1 MGQWSRSS
9 YSSGVITMYKLISDP
24 FGTGYAI
31 QKLGSQIS
39 FLVDPAN
46 NDYQQ
51 FIQDV
56 AEQGFDIVEG
66 PDVVQPSYA
75 DLRRADYP
83 PIEDQ
88 LDKIYHSGVNAWKA
102 QIKEIKERH
111 PKGITG
117 RTDIAPLPDWLYESV
132 NNYIY
137 NQQLKAYVD
146 AVERLEQYRL
156 VDGQARLVDEVE
168 ISGVYHT
175 VVTQE
180 HIQALPPDD
189 PRVIQDLA
197 ERAEAQAVIDA
208 TPQNVIDAINN

>member
-1 MGQWSRSS
+1 
-9 YSSGVITMYKLISDP
+9 MYKLISDP

-56 AEQGFDIVEG
+56 AEQGYDIVEG

-102 QIKEIKERH
+102 QIKEIKNKY
-111 PKGITG
+111 PKAITG
-117 RTDIAPLPDWLYESV
+117 RTDIGPLPDWVYTDVE
-132 NNYIY
+132 NYRF
-137 NQQLKAYVD
+137 NQQLEAYVN
-146 AVERLEQYRL
+146 AVERLDQRILTETQER
-156 VDGQARLVDEVE
+156 VVDEILTDGVYYTVE
-168 ISGVYHT
+168 IQPYI
-175 VVTQE
+175 E
-180 HIQALPPDD
+180 ALSADD
-189 PRVIQDLA
+189 PRVIQDEA
-197 ERAEAQAVIDA
+197 ERAEAESVIDA

>member
-1 MGQWSRSS
+1 
-9 YSSGVITMYKLISDP
+9 MYKLISDP

-56 AEQGFDIVEG
+56 AEQGYDIVEG
-66 PDVVQPSYA
+66 PDAVQPSYA

-88 LDKIYHSGVNAWKA
+88 LDKIYHSGVAAWKKD
-102 QIKEIKERH
+102 IKEIKDKY
-111 PKGITG
+111 PKAITG
-117 RTDIAPLPDWLYESV
+117 RTDIAPLPEWVYTAVE
-132 NNYIY
+132 NYRF

-146 AVERLEQYRL
+146 AVERLEQRRLDVTQERVVEEFL
-156 VDGQARLVDEVE
+156 VDG
-168 ISGVYHT
+168 VYY
-175 VVTQE
+175 TQE
-180 HIQALPPDD
+180 IKPYIEALPADD
-189 PRVIQDLA
+189 PRVIRDNE
-197 ERAEAQAVIDA
+197 ERASAQAVIDN
-208 TPQNVIDAINN
+208 TPNNVKDAINN

>member
-1 MGQWSRSS
+1 
-9 YSSGVITMYKLISDP
+9 MYKLISDP

-39 FLVDPAN
+39 FLVDPEN
-46 NDYQQ
+46 SDYQQ
-51 FIQDV
+51 FIENV
-56 AEQGFDIVEG
+56 AEQGYDIVEG

-117 RTDIAPLPDWLYESV
+117 RTDIAPIPDWVYTDVE
-132 NNYIY
+132 NYRF
-137 NQQLKAYVD
+137 NQQLRAYVD
-146 AVERLEQYRL
+146 AVERLAQRRL
-156 VDGQARLVDEVE
+156 SETQERIVDEVL
-168 ISGVYHT
+168 GNDNVYYT
-175 VVTQE
+175 VETQPYIE
-180 HIQALPPDD
+180 ALPADN
-189 PRVIQDLA
+189 PRVIQDEA

-208 TPQNVIDAINN
+208 TPQNVRDAINN